1 MEVIEVSLF
10 SFSAAFFLL
19 AMWNFYWAL
28 QGIRSDKRFV
38 ANFIGPL
45 VFVLPGYFDREA
57 VGYRNKFV
65 AYLVVSI
72 VLSALLLVMSGEL
85 RF

>member
-19 AMWNFYWAL
+19 AMWNFYRAL

-45 VFVLPGYFDREA
+45 VFVLPGFFDREA

-65 AYLVVSI
+65 AYLAVSM
-72 VLSALLLVMSGEL
+72 LLLVLLLVISGEL
-85 RF
+85 KF